1 MIKLD
6 EKIKINENEKEKQ
19 EICIYSDGIVIFT
32 TDKSHSWENKEIIKY
47 EDFIE
52 KTEIQKRIFYYKAS
66 YFDEN
71 GEEHLLINDETTREI
86 ELLLCLQYKKEVKT
100 SVYSSKTRE
109 ETVYKNLSV
118 SNLNLGLEIVKKI
131 NNYIKKE
138 ETIWKRK
145 EYPRGNTRKEHY
157 VK

>member
-1 MIKLD
+1 MIKLG
-6 EKIKINENEKEKQ
+6 EKIKINENEKEIQ

-32 TDKSHSWENKEIIKY
+32 TDKSHSFENEEIIKY
-47 EDFIE
+47 EDFVE
-52 KTEIQKRIFYYKAS
+52 KTEIQKTIFYYKAS

-71 GEEHLLINDETTREI
+71 GEEHLLNDETTGEI

-100 SVYSSKTRE
+100 FVYSSKTRE

-131 NNYIKKE
+131 NNYIKEGEKNALL
-138 ETIWKRK
+138 WN
-145 EYPRGNTRKEHY
+145 YY
-157 VK
+157 